1 MSPSTLSPKGEDVSR
16 MFGRIARRYDLANRI
31 LSFGLCVHWRNTF
44 VAEAVALKPKQVADL
59 ATGSGDVAFALRA
72 ALPES
77 THVTGYD
84 FCEPLLE
91 IARERIA
98 KESTQGLSFQSGDC
112 MHLPLADNA
121 VDVVTIAYGVRN
133 FEDRPKGLRELRR
146 VVRTGGSVL
155 ILEFSQPVVWFR
167 PLHFIHVRMIAPIVA
182 TILTGDLA
190 AYRYLG
196 TSIAGFPDADG
207 LSAELRAAG
216 FSAVRCRQM
225 LFGTVAMHI
234 ATA

>member
-1 MSPSTLSPKGEDVSR
+1 MNQNNSGPKGVDVSR

-44 VAEAVALKPKQVADL
+44 VAEAVALKPKDVADL

-77 THVTGYD
+77 TRVAGYD
-84 FCEPLLE
+84 FCDPLLE
-91 IARERIA
+91 IARERVA
-98 KESTQGLSFQSGDC
+98 QESTRGITFHAGDC
-112 MHLPLADNA
+112 MNLPLADNA
-121 VDVVTIAYGVRN
+121 VDLVTIAYGVRN

-146 VVRTGGSVL
+146 IVRVGGSVL
-155 ILEFSQPVVWFR
+155 ILEFSQPVFWFR
-167 PLHFIHVRMIAPIVA
+167 PIHFIHVRMIAPIVA
-182 TILTGDLA
+182 TLLTGDLA

-207 LSAELRAAG
+207 LSDELRAAG
-216 FSAVRCRQM
+216 FSAVRCHRM